1 MLVVL
6 VDCPGIARD
15 ASETIGPVRRQRKP
29 RSAADLVQ
37 QEEPPSDPGRMHHLL
52 TAGAILYD

>member
-6 VDCPGIARD
+6 ADCPGIARD
-15 ASETIGPVRRQRKP
+15 TSEPIGPVRRQRK
-29 RSAADLVQ
+29 RRCAADLVQ
-37 QEEPPSDPGRMHHLL
+37 QEEPPGAPGRMYHLL